1 MNQKQIKGRR
11 AELLDILCLILLC
24 LPISCLAD
32 GIRKVDFAEYSN
44 KVSALNSVCSS
55 NGMPNFSGFCLSKE
69 YGKIAYN
76 NPIQTSITLGLEI
89 ASFETFYSSCEHS
102 DSPTVSDVL
111 AKSKSV
117 LDASK
122 YFEEI
127 KPQKEA
133 LENYVGRFYFCKS
146 KNENDQ
152 TILNKLKWFEYMNG
166 KYAASTSAGNGSG
179 SNFVPSDKS
188 TEYTAV
194 IGNNHLSLICNGS
207 SVLETACLIGI
218 GSPKSMQPV
227 RFIAQPT
234 RYGHLLRKGLEKAL
248 TPEKQH
254 GRPSVFDIHLLSEL
268 ALDQCH
274 PAAES
279 KGMSGDLLQL
289 CIPSDSS
296 RVVLF
301 MRGLCDGCDFEPAVL
316 EKQVSQ

>member
-1 MNQKQIKGRR
+1 MRKCEISRN
-11 AELLDILCLILLC
+11 ILCLILFC

-44 KVSALNSVCSS
+44 KVSALSLACSS
-55 NGMPNFSGFCLSKE
+55 KGMPNFSGFCLSQE
-69 YGKIAYN
+69 YGKVAYN

-89 ASFETFYSSCEHS
+89 ASFETFYSRCEHS

-111 AKSKSV
+111 VRSKSV
-117 LDASK
+117 LDAAK

-133 LENYVGRFYFCKS
+133 LENYVGRFYFCKT
-146 KNENDQ
+146 KPENDQ
-152 TILNKLKWFEYMNG
+152 SILNKLKWFEYMNG
-166 KYAASTSAGNGSG
+166 KYTASTSAGNGSV

-188 TEYTAV
+188 TEYTAP
-194 IGNNHLSLICNGS
+194 IGNNRLSLICNGL
-207 SVLETACLIGI
+207 SVLETACLIGL
-218 GSPKSMQPV
+218 GPSKSMQPV
-227 RFIAQPT
+227 RFIPQTT
-234 RYGHLLRKGLEKAL
+234 RYSRLLQKGLEKVL
-248 TPEKQH
+248 TPEQQH
-254 GRPSVFDIHLLSEL
+254 LRPNVSDVQLLREV

-289 CIPSDSS
+289 CIPLDSS

-301 MRGLCDGCDFEPAVL
+301 IRGLCDGCDFEPVVL
-316 EKQVSQ
+316 EKQLSP